1 MSEIRIF
8 NTGEEDLRIE
18 ILPDYQGINITK
30 PGPAN
35 EANFNSL
42 DDPRVAKLRK
52 IIDRL
57 DEATAYHQGK
67 YGASPKVDGPLGLV
81 DLIDVLDELAE
92 ALNADRG

>member
-8 NTGEEDLRIE
+8 NTGGENLHIE
-18 ILPDYQGINITK
+18 ILPNDQGINITK
-30 PGPAN
+30 PGHAT
-35 EANFNSL
+35 ELNFKSL
-42 DDPRVAKLRK
+42 DDPRVAKLRQ

-57 DEATAYHQGK
+57 DEAAAYHQGK
-67 YGASPKVDGPLGLV
+67 HGASPKVDGPSGWI